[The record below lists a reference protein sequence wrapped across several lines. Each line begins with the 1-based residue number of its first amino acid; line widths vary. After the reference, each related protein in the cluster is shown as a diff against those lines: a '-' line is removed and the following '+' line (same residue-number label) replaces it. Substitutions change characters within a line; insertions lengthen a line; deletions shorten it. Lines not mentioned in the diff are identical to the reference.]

1 MSRTTFLSNSD
12 AKTAPHSSRR
22 GNDTDFNGA
31 TLVLEVNVLISKGHT
46 LKKKESNW
54 AFQNIPNVLE
64 LLDSMKVKSFAST
77 KCPGGKSFRIDLS
90 FEVHF
95 LSSNPADDKALT
107 N

>member
-1 MSRTTFLSNSD
+1 MSLTTFLSNSD

-31 TLVLEVNVLISKGHT
+31 TLVLKDN
-46 LKKKESNW
+46 
-54 AFQNIPNVLE
+54 
-64 LLDSMKVKSFAST
+64 SMKVKSFAST
-77 KCPGGKSFRIDLS
+77 KCPGGKSFKIDLS

-95 LSSNPADDKALT
+95 LSSNPAADKALT